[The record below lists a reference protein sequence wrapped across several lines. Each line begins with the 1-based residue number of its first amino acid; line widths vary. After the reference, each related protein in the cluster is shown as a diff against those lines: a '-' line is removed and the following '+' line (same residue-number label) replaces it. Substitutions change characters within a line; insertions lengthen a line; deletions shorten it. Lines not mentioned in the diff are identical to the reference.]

1 MPIKKVRRLVK
12 LGASTTVISLPKGW
26 LNFYRLKPGD
36 WLEVETN
43 GNGDLRMR
51 PLRRK
56 KIKIKED
63 KQKKL
68 LQ

>member
-1 MPIKKVRRLVK
+1 MPIKEERRLVK

-51 PLRRK
+51 PL
-56 KIKIKED
+56 
-63 KQKKL
+63 L
-68 LQ
+68 SL